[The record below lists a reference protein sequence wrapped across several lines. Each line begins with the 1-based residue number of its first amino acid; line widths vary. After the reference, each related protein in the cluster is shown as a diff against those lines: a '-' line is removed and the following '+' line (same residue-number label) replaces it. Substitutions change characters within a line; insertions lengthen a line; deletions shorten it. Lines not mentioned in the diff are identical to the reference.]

1 MSLEI
6 SNLKKSFQQGPET
19 LIILNHL
26 NMQVPDSGVVAVV
39 GASGS
44 GKSTFLSLV
53 AGLDYFD
60 EGDIRI
66 NGKSLKNLDR
76 QAMTKFRAENIGF
89 VFQQFHLVSHL
100 TAFENIALPLEILGK
115 NFTDDM
121 ILAALA
127 DVGLDHR
134 AQHKPTELSGGE
146 CQRLALARG
155 LIAKPRLLLADEP
168 SGNLDS
174 ETGTKVMNLF
184 FDQVRAAKITTV
196 LVTHDLELAKR
207 CDQIFILK
215 NGHFGQSN
223 NQSSNQSNN
232 QSSNPAGNQGAN

>member
-6 SNLKKSFQQGPET
+6 VNLKKSFQQGNET
-19 LIILNHL
+19 LIILNQL
-26 NMQVPDSGVVAVV
+26 SIQVPDSGVVAVV

-60 EGDIRI
+60 GGDIQI

-76 QAMTKFRAENIGF
+76 KAMTEFRAENIGF
-89 VFQQFHLVSHL
+89 IFQQFHLVSHL

-115 NFTDDM
+115 SFTESV
-121 ILAALA
+121 ILKALA
-127 DVGLDHR
+127 DVGLGHR

-155 LIAKPRLLLADEP
+155 LITRPRLLLADEP

-174 ETGTKVMNLF
+174 ETGVKVMNLF
-184 FDQVRAAKITTV
+184 FDQVRATKTTTV

-207 CDQIFILK
+207 CDRIYLLK
-215 NGHFGQSN
+215 NGRFE
-223 NQSSNQSNN
+223 
-232 QSSNPAGNQGAN
+232 

>member
-6 SNLKKSFQQGPET
+6 INLKKSFQQGNET
-19 LIILNHL
+19 LIILNQL

-60 EGDIRI
+60 EGDIQI

-76 QAMTKFRAENIGF
+76 KAMTEFRAENIGF
-89 VFQQFHLVSHL
+89 IFQQFHLVSHL

-115 NFTDDM
+115 SFTEAT
-121 ILAALA
+121 ILEALA
-127 DVGLDHR
+127 DVGLGHR
-134 AQHKPTELSGGE
+134 AQHKPSELSGGE

-155 LIAKPRLLLADEP
+155 LITKPRLLLADEP

-174 ETGTKVMNLF
+174 ETGAKVMNLF
-184 FDQVRAAKITTV
+184 FDQVRATKTTTV

-207 CDQIFILK
+207 CDKIYLLK
-215 NGHFGQSN
+215 NGHFE
-223 NQSSNQSNN
+223 
-232 QSSNPAGNQGAN
+232 

>member
-1 MSLEI
+1 MSLDI
-6 SNLKKSFQQGPET
+6 LNLKKSFQQGNET
-19 LIILNHL
+19 LIILNQL
-26 NMQVPDSGVVAVV
+26 NMHVPDSGVVAVV

-60 EGDIRI
+60 EGDIQI
-66 NGKSLKNLDR
+66 NGNSMKNLDR
-76 QAMTKFRAENIGF
+76 KAMTNFRAENIGF
-89 VFQQFHLVSHL
+89 IFQQFHLVSHL

-115 NFTDDM
+115 SFTDAT
-121 ILAALA
+121 ILKALS

-155 LIAKPRLLLADEP
+155 LITKPRLLLADEP

-174 ETGTKVMNLF
+174 ETGEKVMNLF
-184 FDQVRAAKITTV
+184 FEQVRTTKTTTV

-207 CDQIFILK
+207 CDRIHILK
-215 NGHFGQSN
+215 NGRFE
-223 NQSSNQSNN
+223 
-232 QSSNPAGNQGAN
+232 

>member
-1 MSLEI
+1 MSLSI
-6 SNLKKSFQQGPET
+6 TNLKKSFHQGDET
-19 LIILNHL
+19 LVILNHL
-26 NMQVPDSGVVAVV
+26 NLEVATSGVVAVV

-60 EGDIRI
+60 EGDIII

-76 QAMTKFRAENIGF
+76 RSMTKFRAENIAF
-89 VFQQFHLVSHL
+89 IFQQFHLVSHL

-115 NFTDDM
+115 EFTEAS
-121 ILAALA
+121 IYKVLK

-134 AQHKPTELSGGE
+134 AEHKPTELSGGE

-155 LIAKPRLLLADEP
+155 LITRPRLLLADEP

-174 ETGTKVMNLF
+174 ETGAKVMNLF
-184 FDQVRAAKITTV
+184 FEQIRSTKTTTL

-207 CDQIFILK
+207 CDQVFVLK
-215 NGHFGQSN
+215 NGQFSQAH
-223 NQSSNQSNN
+223 
-232 QSSNPAGNQGAN
+232 

>member
-1 MSLEI
+1 MSLNI
-6 SNLKKSFQQGPET
+6 VSLKKSFQQGNET
-19 LIILNHL
+19 LIILNQL
-26 NMQVPDSGVVAVV
+26 NMVVPDSGVVAVV

-60 EGDIRI
+60 EGDILV

-76 QAMTKFRAENIGF
+76 KAMTNFRAENIGF
-89 VFQQFHLVSHL
+89 IFQQFHLVSHL

-115 NFTDDM
+115 PFEDST
-121 ILAALA
+121 ILKALS

-134 AQHKPTELSGGE
+134 ARHKPTELSGGE

-155 LIAKPRLLLADEP
+155 LITKPRLLLADEP

-174 ETGTKVMNLF
+174 ETGVKVMNLF
-184 FDQVRAAKITTV
+184 FEQVRATKTTTV

-207 CDQIFILK
+207 CDRIYVLK
-215 NGHFGQSN
+215 NGRLE
-223 NQSSNQSNN
+223 
-232 QSSNPAGNQGAN
+232 

>member
-6 SNLKKSFQQGPET
+6 INLKKSFQQGNET
-19 LIILNHL
+19 LIILNQL

-60 EGDIRI
+60 DGDIQI
-66 NGKSLKNLDR
+66 NGRSLKNLDR
-76 QAMTKFRAENIGF
+76 KTMTNFRAENIGF
-89 VFQQFHLVSHL
+89 IFQQFHLVSHL

-115 NFTDDM
+115 SFTDTA
-121 ILAALA
+121 ILTALA

-134 AQHKPTELSGGE
+134 ARHKPTELSGGE

-155 LIAKPRLLLADEP
+155 LITRPRLLLADEP

-174 ETGTKVMNLF
+174 ETGAKVMNLF
-184 FDQVRAAKITTV
+184 FDQVRATKTTTV

-207 CDQIFILK
+207 CDRIYLLK
-215 NGHFGQSN
+215 NGRFE
-223 NQSSNQSNN
+223 
-232 QSSNPAGNQGAN
+232 

>member
-6 SNLKKSFQQGPET
+6 INLKKSFQQGNET
-19 LIILNHL
+19 LIILNQL

-60 EGDIRI
+60 EGDIQI

-76 QAMTKFRAENIGF
+76 KAMTEFRAENIGF
-89 VFQQFHLVSHL
+89 IFQQFHLVSHL
-100 TAFENIALPLEILGK
+100 TAFENIALPLEILGIS
-115 NFTDDM
+115 FTEAT
-121 ILAALA
+121 ILEALAA
-127 DVGLDHR
+127 VGLGHR

-155 LIAKPRLLLADEP
+155 LITKPRLLLADEP

-174 ETGTKVMNLF
+174 ETGAKVMNLF
-184 FDQVRAAKITTV
+184 FDQVRATKTTTV

-207 CDQIFILK
+207 CDKIYLLK
-215 NGHFGQSN
+215 NGHFE
-223 NQSSNQSNN
+223 
-232 QSSNPAGNQGAN
+232 

>member
-1 MSLEI
+1 MSLDI
-6 SNLKKSFQQGPET
+6 VNLKKSFQQGNET
-19 LIILNHL
+19 LTILNQL

-60 EGDIRI
+60 DGDIRI
-66 NGKSLKNLDR
+66 NGNSLKNLDR
-76 QAMTKFRAENIGF
+76 KSMTNFRAENIGF
-89 VFQQFHLVSHL
+89 IFQQFHLVSHL

-115 NFTDDM
+115 SFTE
-121 ILAALA
+121 AAIYKALS

-134 AQHKPTELSGGE
+134 ARHKPTELSGGE

-155 LIAKPRLLLADEP
+155 LITKPRLLLADEP

-174 ETGTKVMNLF
+174 ETGVKVMNLF
-184 FDQVRAAKITTV
+184 FEQVRATKTTTV

-207 CDQIFILK
+207 CDRIYVLK
-215 NGHFGQSN
+215 NGHLE
-223 NQSSNQSNN
+223 
-232 QSSNPAGNQGAN
+232 